1 MVRLTTRSTRT
12 STIFPYTTLVR
23 FPTMEKGTLAKWLVS
38 AGDMVRAGDLIAE
51 IETDKAMMELEA
63 DEEGRIARL
72 LVPEGTDDVAVGT
85 VIAVLSSEDEAADGP
100 AARSDEH
107 TSELQSLMRNSYAVF
122 CL

>member
-1 MVRLTTRSTRT
+1 M
-12 STIFPYTTLVR
+12 TIEVKMPALS
-23 FPTMEKGTLAKWLVS
+23 PTMEKGTLAKWLVS

-85 VIAVLSSEDEAADGP
+85 VIAVLSSEDEAGTSP
-100 AARSDEH
+100 PRPNHNHSSGHSPSRRRSRRAPPPP
-107 TSELQSLMRNSYAVF
+107 Q
-122 CL
+122 